1 MKAALLIIVIW
12 LVASSIALAQETR
25 VPVAVVHYGDD
36 QVGQQVVF
44 ALEAAILES
53 DSFRLVNDE
62 PVPSFPR
69 IVVYLVSVNTGTE
82 FTSAISETFVYDSR
96 WLAGNRIYIAASI
109 TACGLNW
116 VVLCAETIL
125 SYIDDAVKYLRRKS
139 PDLWR
144 SLTTE
149 SNYSKQQIPND
160 SLSSDALT
168 IRSRGKP
175 LTAARTDVG
184 RVEHNGSLSSLNNA
198 LRKNVF
204 RPGGV

>member
-1 MKAALLIIVIW
+1 VRRALGIEGGGRVE
-12 LVASSIALAQETR
+12 SSIINNCDLVSGVIDSARARDR

-82 FTSAISETFVYDSR
+82 FASAISETFVYDSR

-168 IRSRGKP
+168 HFVPEANR
-175 LTAARTDVG
+175 
-184 RVEHNGSLSSLNNA
+184 
-198 LRKNVF
+198 
-204 RPGGV
+204 